1 MLVSWL
7 LGACMGN
14 TATALMMLPIALAI
28 ISMINDVEK
37 YNRFVMCLL
46 LSIAYVASIEG
57 VTTMR

>member
-1 MLVSWL
+1 
-7 LGACMGN
+7 MGN

-28 ISMINDVEK
+28 ISMINYVEK